1 MKILPT
7 QYNYTYTNYNKVSK
21 TPVTTPIIQPSS
33 EQTVSAQNVNFR
45 GFFDL
50 FKREKKYMSGTE
62 AVNFLDKLEMITRDA
77 IQRIVK
83 FAGNDNP
90 YNFKCSKAMIEKVA
104 QLAKDDFDVDDM
116 LDRTP
121 KNFYKE
127 NFPAFF
133 DNLYKI
139 KNLGYPIRYIPEF
152 FEGGLSKE
160 EDAKVVLEILNEAY
174 KRKEEL
180 SYPFANVRDDE
191 IEQVFLDDPVKTRD
205 ITRLL
210 GKKDFINTFS
220 LKIDNVE
227 NNIEKIGDIEF
238 DHPLIEQLLE
248 LTNPI
253 ESAKYK
259 ENEQKI
265 KALKSKF
272 KETED
277 KTSLIK
283 EINDITNAN
292 KNLVAKSIKDPID
305 KVKLAHVFYR
315 MRNDEKKLRYVLNSS
330 RSNTKDGR
338 YKFKKLI
345 SNAIITDSDGNV
357 CNQLNFK
364 NNKYLMNLYTA
375 DENFSETFDT
385 LLKAIN
391 QQPFMK
397 GADIFNDFPLNQK
410 TKKQFTEL
418 GINFDKW
425 VKADNNSVIQKEVKL
440 KNEDRTKH
448 VIRNLEEDFSDS
460 LFDALPKTE
469 VEKLKKAMAD
479 KGYTL
484 RDCSVA
490 KYEGDGFMDGIN
502 TVTKLYKGEKLI
514 KFEDLPALFKV
525 LSNVM
530 EKDEFWTTKNSDK
543 AIDDAINT
551 LKNHI
556 LTMRYREMRSANQKM
571 DEKPMQM
578 CVRKVDMNNVEHALF
593 LGNRAGCC
601 TAVGS
606 GFNQWTAP
614 NYVMCK
620 LISAIEVLD
629 GKEPIGNTMCY
640 IAEIDGKPSLVLDNI
655 ELRAKYQYNDEIRD
669 SIFDYAKK
677 ITEEIA
683 KPDMPIYAGPNRH
696 KVNMGGYP
704 MSEKEFRIIGST
716 GTGKL
721 YFDFDGDA
729 HAIDGTE
736 VFEAELYKI
745 R

>member
-1 MKILPT
+1 MKILPA
-7 QYNYTYTNYNKVSK
+7 QYNYTNCNKVSK
-21 TPVTTPIIQPSS
+21 TPVTTPIIQASL
-33 EQTVSAQNVNFR
+33 EQKVGVQNVNFR

-50 FKREKKYMSGTE
+50 FKKEKKYMSGAE
-62 AVNFLDKLEMITRDA
+62 AVNFLDKLKKITPYA
-77 IQRIVK
+77 IQKIVE

-90 YNFKCSKAMIEKVA
+90 CNFKCSKSMIEKVA
-104 QLAKDDFDVDDM
+104 QLAKDDFDIDDM

-160 EDAKVVLEILNEAY
+160 EDAKTILEILNEAY
-174 KRKEEL
+174 KHREEL
-180 SYPFANVRDDE
+180 SYPFANVEEDE
-191 IEQVFLDDPVKTRD
+191 IEEVFLDDPVKTRD

-210 GKKDFINTFS
+210 GKKDFISTFS

-248 LTNPI
+248 LTNPTQ
-253 ESAKYK
+253 SAKYK

-283 EINDITNAN
+283 EINNITNAN
-292 KNLVAKSIKDPID
+292 KNLVSKSIKDPID

-315 MRNDEKKLRYVLNSS
+315 MRNDEKKLGYVLNSS
-330 RSNTKDGR
+330 RSNTKDDKC
-338 YKFKKLI
+338 KFKKLI
-345 SNAIITDSDGNV
+345 SKAIITDSDGKV

-364 NNKYLMNLYTA
+364 NNKYLINLYTA
-375 DENFSETFDT
+375 DEYFNQTYDT

-391 QQPFMK
+391 QQPFREIP
-397 GADIFNDFPLNQK
+397 DIFNDFPLNQK
-410 TKKQFTEL
+410 TRKQFTEF
-418 GINFDKW
+418 GVNYANW
-425 VKADNNSVIQKEVKL
+425 VKVDNNSVIQKEVKL

-448 VIRNLEEDFSDS
+448 VIRNLEDDFSDT
-460 LFDALPKTE
+460 LFDVLPKNE

-502 TVTKLYKGEKLI
+502 TVTKLYKGEKPI
-514 KFEDLPALFKV
+514 KFEDLPNLFKV
-525 LSNVM
+525 ISNVM

-543 AIDDAINT
+543 EVDNAINT

-556 LTMRYREMRSANQKM
+556 LKMRYREMRSANRKM
-571 DEKPMQM
+571 DEKTMQM
-578 CVRKVDMNNVEHALF
+578 NVRKVDMNNVEYALF
-593 LGNRAGCC
+593 LGNHANCC

-620 LISAIEVLD
+620 MISAIEVFD

-640 IAEIDGKPSLVLDNI
+640 LAEIDGKLSLILDNI
-655 ELRAKYQYNDEIRD
+655 ELQAKYQYNDEIRD

-696 KVNMGGYP
+696 KVNMDGFQLN
-704 MSEKEFRIIGST
+704 KKDFRIIGST
-716 GTGKL
+716 GTGQL
-721 YFDFDGDA
+721 YFDFDADA
-729 HAIDGTE
+729 HSIDGTE

>member
-7 QYNYTYTNYNKVSK
+7 QYNYTYTNCNKVSK
-21 TPVTTPIIQPSS
+21 TPVTTPIIQPSL
-33 EQTVSAQNVNFR
+33 EQKVGVQNVNFR

-50 FKREKKYMSGTE
+50 FKREKKYMSGSE
-62 AVNFLDKLEMITRDA
+62 AVKFLDQLEMITPKA
-77 IQRIVK
+77 IQRIVE

-121 KNFYKE
+121 NYFYKE

-139 KNLGYPIRYIPEF
+139 KNLGYPICYIPEF

-160 EDAKVVLEILNEAY
+160 EDAKTILEILNEAY
-174 KRKEEL
+174 KHREEL
-180 SYPFANVRDDE
+180 SYPFANVEEDE
-191 IEQVFLDDPVKTRD
+191 IEEVFLDDPVKTRD

-248 LTNPI
+248 LTNPK

-283 EINDITNAN
+283 EINDLTNAN
-292 KNLVAKSIKDPID
+292 KNLMAKSIKDPID
-305 KVKLAHVFYR
+305 KVKFAHVFYR

-330 RSNTKDGR
+330 RSNTKDSK

-397 GADIFNDFPLNQK
+397 VADIFNDFPLNQK
-410 TKKQFTEL
+410 AKKQFTEL

-460 LFDALPKTE
+460 LFDVLPKNE

-502 TVTKLYKGEKLI
+502 TVTKLYKGEKPI
-514 KFEDLPALFKV
+514 KFEDLPNLFKV
-525 LSNVM
+525 ISNVM

-543 AIDDAINT
+543 EVDNAINT

-556 LTMRYREMRSANQKM
+556 LKMRYREMRSANRKM
-571 DEKPMQM
+571 DEKTMQM
-578 CVRKVDMNNVEHALF
+578 NVRKVDMNNVEYALF
-593 LGNRAGCC
+593 LGNHANCC

-620 LISAIEVLD
+620 MISAIEVLD

-640 IAEIDGKPSLVLDNI
+640 LAEIDGKPSLILDNI

-669 SIFDYAKK
+669 SIFEYAKK
-677 ITEEIA
+677 ITEEIG

-696 KVNMGGYP
+696 KVNLDGFQLN
-704 MSEKEFRIIGST
+704 KKDFRIIGST
-716 GTGKL
+716 GTGHL
-721 YFDFDGDA
+721 YFDFDADA
-729 HAIDGTE
+729 HSIDGTE

-745 R
+745 C